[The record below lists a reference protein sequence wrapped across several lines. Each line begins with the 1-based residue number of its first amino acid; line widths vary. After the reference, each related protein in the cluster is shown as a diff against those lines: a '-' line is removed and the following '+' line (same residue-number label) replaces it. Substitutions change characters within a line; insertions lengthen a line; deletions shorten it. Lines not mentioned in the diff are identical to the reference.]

1 MFTKRAIQIYLAAI
15 ALFAIAG
22 VVFFTYTRESPPPSS
37 TQTPVPAEDLSAY
50 ATTTILGTLPES
62 LAVLYITTATSSD
75 IEGRNWPTKIV
86 WRREGNAVPEVM
98 AAVGKEGEYPSTFA
112 LSPDHNYLAVNLEK
126 AVDLVDLKTKMK
138 TRVFTTDKWVIAAGF
153 SSDSSKLLITD
164 GAVYAGEES
173 LKPLYIIDI
182 KTGTKSVVVPD
193 VRLLG
198 LGDIAPVL
206 LRSDGVLLFNE
217 IGYKDCGI
225 PGLYMLDAAHKTATT
240 TYEKYGL
247 SDDGT
252 LAIGSAIETA
262 PVPPEQEG
270 MCSPGAYPTVASVVE
285 PVSGSVAGRV
295 GKSGEPFTL
304 VAFSPDHT
312 QVLFKTSKDLKEYTY
327 YVQTINNSSAPKVV
341 SDPWTLLASW
351 KASAGPITYAQGEQ
365 NYNALYLGN
374 TPIVISPQWP
384 ELIGQY
390 FK

>member
-126 AVDLVDLKTKMK
+126 AVDLVDLKTKKK

-182 KTGTKSVVVPD
+182 KTGTKSVDVPD
-193 VRLLG
+193 
-198 LGDIAPVL
+198 
-206 LRSDGVLLFNE
+206 
-217 IGYKDCGI
+217 
-225 PGLYMLDAAHKTATT
+225 
-240 TYEKYGL
+240 
-247 SDDGT
+247 
-252 LAIGSAIETA
+252 
-262 PVPPEQEG
+262 
-270 MCSPGAYPTVASVVE
+270 
-285 PVSGSVAGRV
+285 
-295 GKSGEPFTL
+295 
-304 VAFSPDHT
+304 
-312 QVLFKTSKDLKEYTY
+312 
-327 YVQTINNSSAPKVV
+327 
-341 SDPWTLLASW
+341 
-351 KASAGPITYAQGEQ
+351 
-365 NYNALYLGN
+365 
-374 TPIVISPQWP
+374 
-384 ELIGQY
+384 
-390 FK
+390 